1 MFLVAIIWA
10 IDISIRP
17 YLIKI
22 ILNRLSSAGNQNIYF
37 YVGAPVILYLSMYF
51 LMNSTFRLYE
61 YFVEIKMIP
70 NLRTSI
76 AVASLSALM
85 NKNYSYYQNNYS
97 GRLSNKFND
106 LVSSVPD
113 ILQIAIDRF
122 FSHALALLFAIFTL
136 WQVNI
141 YFALIMLVWTSLF
154 IIGALLYS
162 KRLTRLADNWSE
174 QGSIIV
180 GKVVDI
186 ILNILSVRL
195 FASKSYEM
203 KCFNNILQKV
213 AQAEQKLQ
221 WSYFWM
227 WCCYGYSFF
236 ALQILNFYLLIKGR
250 QEGSI
255 TIGDFALVLVL
266 NISIIDFLWQATKDF
281 SQFSKLIGRTAQAL
295 EIILD
300 PFETKNLAKT
310 TDLKIINGQ
319 IIFDKVY
326 FNYID
331 TESFFS
337 SKSVVIESGQKVGL
351 VGHSGSGK
359 TTFINLILRLYD
371 IKSGSILID
380 NQNISNVT
388 LSSLHSSITMIPQ
401 DPSLFHRTLMENI
414 HYGFLEATEEEVI
427 IAAKKA
433 HADEFISK
441 LPQGYKSLVGERGV
455 KLSGGQRQRIA
466 IARAI
471 LKNAP
476 ILILDEATSQLDSV
490 TEQLIQDSLC
500 NLMQGKT
507 TIVIAHRLSTL
518 LHMDRILVFEQ
529 GKIVEDGTHNELLK
543 INGLYKTLWGTQ
555 VGGLLSNSEQLEEV
569 FPK

>member
-1 MFLVAIIWA
+1 MFWVAIVWA

-17 YLIKI
+17 YLIKV
-22 ILNRLSSAGNQNIYF
+22 ILNRLSSVENQNIYF
-37 YVGAPVILYLSMYF
+37 HVGTPVILYLAMYL
-51 LMNSTFRLYE
+51 LMASTFRLYG

-70 NLRTSI
+70 NLRASI
-76 AVASLSALM
+76 AESSLSALM
-85 NKNYSYYQNNYS
+85 NKNYIYYQDNYS
-97 GRLSNKFND
+97 GKLSNKFND
-106 LVSSVPD
+106 LASSVPD

-122 FSHALALLFAIFTL
+122 FSHTLALLFAIFTL

-141 YFALIMLVWTSLF
+141 FFALIMMVWASLF
-154 IIGALLYS
+154 IIWALLYS
-162 KRLTRLADNWSE
+162 KRLTWLADNWSE

-186 ILNILSVRL
+186 ISNILSVRL
-195 FASKSYEM
+195 FAAELYEV
-203 KCFNNILQKV
+203 KCFNNTLQKAV
-213 AQAEQKLQ
+213 RAEQKLQ

-250 QEGSI
+250 QEGWI
-255 TIGDFALVLVL
+255 TIGDFALVLIL

-281 SQFSKLIGRTAQAL
+281 SQFSKLLGRTAQAL
-295 EIILD
+295 KSVLD
-300 PFETKNLAKT
+300 PFEAKDVT
-310 TDLKIINGQ
+310 NAVDLRILGGQ
-319 IIFDKVY
+319 ITFDKVH

-380 NQNISNVT
+380 NQNIYDIT
-388 LSSLHSSITMIPQ
+388 LSSLYNAIAMIPQ
-401 DPSLFHRTLMENI
+401 DPVIFDRTIMENI
-414 HYGFLEATEEEVI
+414 HYGSLEATEEEVI

-441 LPQGYKSLVGERGV
+441 LPQGYQSLVGERGV

-490 TEQLIQDSLC
+490 TEQLIQESLS
-500 NLMQGKT
+500 NLMQSKT
-507 TIVIAHRLSTL
+507 TIIIAHRLSTL

-529 GKIVEDGTHNELLK
+529 GKVVEDGSHNELLK
-543 INGLYKTLWGTQ
+543 KKGLYRTLWDAQ
-555 VGGLLSNSEQLEEV
+555 VGGFLPDSEQLSDNLG
-569 FPK
+569 